1 MRCLIVVFLN
11 ESEIVF
17 SVPLTNTILVI
28 YVAEF
33 CTYRSSK
40 LTKKTDGIAKR
51 ASSNDFEQEPEHD
64 VLWVLNFSTLHPTDH
79 DAFQSRRVLSNST
92 NEPTRKRGEIANCLS
107 SN

>member
-1 MRCLIVVFLN
+1 MRCLMVVFLN

-28 YVAEF
+28 YVAEC

-64 VLWVLNFSTLHPTDH
+64 VLWVLNFSTLHPTDLMPSS
-79 DAFQSRRVLSNST
+79 Q
-92 NEPTRKRGEIANCLS
+92 GESCQTPRMSQRESAEK
-107 SN
+107 